1 MKRDIQK
8 KNIRE
13 ADYNSTKRLL
23 HKINKIHKKKE
34 ERDKQIKHY
43 MIEKYVKEKKLR
55 KNNID
60 QRLK

>member
-8 KNIRE
+8 KNVRE
-13 ADYNSTKRLL
+13 TNYNSTKRLL

-43 MIEKYVKEKKLR
+43 MIEKYVKQRNSFDKKWHFIIL
-55 KNNID
+55 
-60 QRLK
+60 

>member
-8 KNIRE
+8 KNTRE
-13 ADYNSTKRLL
+13 ANYNSAKRLL

-43 MIEKYVKEKKLR
+43 MIKKYVKKR
-55 KNNID
+55 NSFDKN
-60 QRLK
+60 

>member
-8 KNIRE
+8 KNARE
-13 ADYNSTKRLL
+13 DDYNSAKRLL

-43 MIEKYVKEKKLR
+43 MIEKYVK
-55 KNNID
+55 
-60 QRLK
+60 QVWT